1 MLRQK
6 LDLDTDELLAELSS
20 PLRAEVALQRCH
32 AFLFNPKF
40 AAILGFDSLD
50 ATGSIGQAMFIKEL
64 VRRLRPEVLSPGDFA
79 IEEGEVGHSVH
90 FLSRGVVAVIA
101 GKGGDSFR
109 VAELSVGDC
118 FGEISLLVR
127 PTLASFVPL
136 ASHLFLS
143 SPLLFPCLPSLT
155 FRRLPSPLS
164 LLSRFPRL
172 NPDLAATLPYRCPAH
187 GARRASS
194 PSASVRHTSSPVKTS
209 RRASL
214 ATQRPT
220 SESRSWPCSELPK
233 FRERVQRSRKSLP
246 RTRLKRKQCYE
257 QDQGPEAL
265 RAYYPHVQGLQSDRG
280 HLKLAPSKVRS

>member
-6 LDLDTDELLAELSS
+6 LELDTDELLAELSS

-64 VRRLRPEVLSPGDFA
+64 VRRLRPEVFSPGDFA
-79 IEEGEVGHSVH
+79 IEEGEVGHSMH

-127 PTLASFVPL
+127 PTLASFAPFSSLWPTFSSLRPIFSSALLRFSRAFPL
-136 ASHLFLS
+136 SHISASSFPSLLTLS
-143 SPLLFPCLPSLT
+143 FPSTQPRPRRHSPL
-155 FRRLPSPLS
+155 
-164 LLSRFPRL
+164 
-172 NPDLAATLPYRCPAH
+172 
-187 GARRASS
+187 
-194 PSASVRHTSSPVKTS
+194 
-209 RRASL
+209 
-214 ATQRPT
+214 
-220 SESRSWPCSELPK
+220 
-233 FRERVQRSRKSLP
+233 
-246 RTRLKRKQCYE
+246 
-257 QDQGPEAL
+257 
-265 RAYYPHVQGLQSDRG
+265 
-280 HLKLAPSKVRS
+280 